1 MLHRCDRRKYSLFF
15 FFTPLQN
22 KLTLPSAYV
31 QRQEHKVLPIKDE
44 ACFSINCTERKQKKN
59 LIECPFYEFHHKIH
73 SRFSC
78 FLLQR

>member
-1 MLHRCDRRKYSLFF
+1 MLHRCDRRKYSLFFF

-44 ACFSINCTERKQKKN
+44 AYFLINCTEKKRKKN
-59 LIECPFYEFHHKIH
+59 P
-73 SRFSC
+73 
-78 FLLQR
+78 